1 MDLPT
6 LTLSLGV
13 DIFLALRTLP
23 DRLYQWII
31 EPRRIHSDV
40 TFKPVRGLLSGSRSQ
55 VRPTMITRSR
65 YRRARMIS
73 NTDEAQFNAS
83 EDGVWN

>member
-1 MDLPT
+1 MDFPT
-6 LTLSLGV
+6 QTVSLGV
-13 DIFLALRTLP
+13 DIFLALMTLP
-23 DRLYQWII
+23 ERLYEWII
-31 EPRRIHSDV
+31 EPRLIHSDA